1 MESSQSNTK
10 RIAKNTLLLYFR
22 MILTMLVSLITVRVV
37 LNTLGVVDYGI
48 YNVVGGIVVMFSFI
62 SNTMA
67 AASQRFFAFDLGKND
82 FVHLK
87 QTFSMSV
94 IINVIIGGI
103 ILILAESI
111 GLYFLNHKLNIPANR
126 LITANWIY
134 QFSILSFIITIMTT
148 PFNAIIIAREKMGVY
163 AYVSIIEVV
172 SKLLFVY
179 LLVIFSTDKL
189 KLYAFFMLLNTLLIS
204 CIYIFY
210 CKQKYD
216 ETKYEYVWNKELFK
230 ILINYSGWNLFGAI
244 AYVFNSQGI
253 NILLNIFFGPV
264 VNASRGIAFMI
275 NASINQ
281 FVNNFTTALNPQITK
296 YFAAG
301 ENVQMLNLVFKS
313 SKWSYFLLFFLSMPI
328 LIETNFI
335 LVLWLKQVPEYVV
348 LFTRLVIMSAI
359 IDTLSNSLITTALAT
374 GKIKKY
380 QIIVGSTLLLNLP
393 ISYLFLKLGFQ
404 PQITMIVS
412 IFISLTCLFL
422 RLWMLSSMV
431 GLSINKYF
439 KDVIFVILMV
449 SVIAYAL
456 PLISYYS
463 MHEGIYRLVS
473 ICLISVIS
481 SLLSIYIIGLTHSER
496 NFIRNFIHER
506 IKLAKR

>member
-1 MESSQSNTK
+1 
-10 RIAKNTLLLYFR
+10 
-22 MILTMLVSLITVRVV
+22 MLVSLITVRVV